1 MLPSQNRLKKAD
13 DFNQVKKTGKK
24 IQSSSFTLAY
34 LKRSQQTDPRF
45 GIIVSNNVSPVA
57 VIRNRI
63 KRAIREVFRQN
74 MVYIKPEYDIVFFAK
89 KLATRKMTDEL
100 AGETMLALRKAR
112 LLKKND

>member
-1 MLPSQNRLKKAD
+1 
-13 DFNQVKKTGKK
+13 
-24 IQSSSFTLAY
+24 
-34 LKRSQQTDPRF
+34 
-45 GIIVSNNVSPVA
+45 
-57 VIRNRI
+57 
-63 KRAIREVFRQN
+63 